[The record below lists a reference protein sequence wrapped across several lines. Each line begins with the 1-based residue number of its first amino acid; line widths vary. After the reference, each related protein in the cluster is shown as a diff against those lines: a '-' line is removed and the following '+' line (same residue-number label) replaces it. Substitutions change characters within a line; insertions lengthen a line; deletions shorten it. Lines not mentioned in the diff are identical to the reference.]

1 MPGKDLGEYVGDGR
15 PTDPAGEE
23 GLDRHLVG
31 GVEGGW
37 RQLAGA
43 AGLVGEAEAR
53 ARLEV
58 RGLEVEPGPRRPV
71 DLSGR
76 GAASVAVGQSVRSDE
91 SRRGKRGECTCECAC
106 VVMS

>member
-1 MPGKDLGEYVGDGR
+1 MDAVCDAPIMPGKDLGEYVGDGR

-53 ARLEV
+53 ERLEV
-58 RGLEVEPGPRRPV
+58 RGLEVEPGQRSPV
-71 DLSGR
+71 DPSER
-76 GAASVAVGQSVRSDE
+76 GAADRKSTSLKS
-91 SRRGKRGECTCECAC
+91 SN
-106 VVMS
+106 